1 LFHLLVF
8 FPPIIQPLFFRRHSL
23 RAVLNKTCVRRCKAC
38 PAEMY
43 SVIHRQKGKREM
55 ERKARNGGRKSCTDI
70 FKRMLFI
77 STSCESRSTNVT
89 LPEVYISILSTSFGA
104 WFAAGYVYVPG
115 KMRSRY
121 SILSAATYHFL
132 HYFAFVGACHVLP
145 LPVGGSGTA
154 FLKESGV
161 GSAVGPHP
169 RQSYTFHS
177 PV

>member
-1 LFHLLVF
+1 MGAE
-8 FPPIIQPLFFRRHSL
+8 
-23 RAVLNKTCVRRCKAC
+23 RAVLIFLKEC
-38 PAEMY
+38 Y
-43 SVIHRQKGKREM
+43 SFPPL
-55 ERKARNGGRKSCTDI
+55 ARAG
-70 FKRMLFI
+70 LL
-77 STSCESRSTNVT
+77 TSLCQR
-89 LPEVYISILSTSFGA
+89 YISILSTGFGP
-104 WFAAGYVYVPG
+104 WFAAGYVCVPG